1 LEYKTPHW
9 LKKFT
14 SETHY
19 TWTMTKKPRTQLEH
33 LYFWGRPL
41 SPLYSC
47 LMANRSSLY
56 RKGFF
61 KQHKLEIPVISVGN
75 LVLGGTGKTP
85 LVHYIA
91 KLLHQHGKRPAIL
104 SRGYKGTATGEINVV
119 SDGIDILLD
128 AAHAGDEPRLLAER
142 LPQTPVITGKKR
154 SVTGRF
160 AIDSFESDCLI
171 LDDGF
176 QHMSLKRDLNLVLF
190 SAYKLL
196 GNGRVLPGGDL
207 REPLSALKR
216 ADAFV
221 ISGVDIHP
229 DDNVGGFI
237 KFLNDLFPDKPVFTG
252 CYLPDEAINRTYSGT
267 NETLSLLES
276 RELPVYG
283 FCGIAQPESF
293 HDILKKSQMNLVGF
307 QSFADH
313 HTYSSNDI
321 KSLYN
326 NGLSSGAQGL
336 ITTEK
341 DLVKIRD
348 LFPQDFPLLTFPIH
362 LQMGEDF
369 DQYLFNKI
377 WNY

>member
-1 LEYKTPHW
+1 
-9 LKKFT
+9 
-14 SETHY
+14 
-19 TWTMTKKPRTQLEH
+19 MTAESNTQLEH

-56 RKGFF
+56 RKGLF
-61 KQHKLEIPVISVGN
+61 KQHKLEVPVISAGN

-91 KLLHQHGKRPAIL
+91 KLLHQHKKKPAIL

-119 SDGIDILLD
+119 SDGTDILLD

-142 LPQTPVITGKKR
+142 LPYIPVITGKKR

-160 AIDSFESDCLI
+160 AIDSYGADCLI

-176 QHMSLKRDLNLVLF
+176 QHMSLKRDLDLVLF
-190 SAYKLL
+190 SAQKLL
-196 GNGRVLPGGDL
+196 GNCRVLPGGDL

-221 ISGVDIHP
+221 ISGVDTP
-229 DDNVGGFI
+229 LNDNVREFI
-237 KFLNDLFPDKPVFTG
+237 KFLNNLFPDKPVFTG
-252 CYLPDEAINRTYSGT
+252 SYLPDESINRNYSGK
-267 NETLSLLES
+267 NDTLSLLES

-293 HDILKKSQMNLVGF
+293 HDILKKSHMNLVGF

-313 HTYSSNDI
+313 HAYSSDDI
-321 KSLYN
+321 ESLYN

-341 DLVKIRD
+341 DLVKIRN
-348 LFPQDFPLLTFPIH
+348 LFPQNFPLLTFPIH
-362 LQMGEDF
+362 LQMGRDF
-369 DQYLFNKI
+369 DQYLLGKI
-377 WNY
+377 GNS